1 MFIDEFRNPSRNYSL
16 KEPVTPQILLVDD
29 HPSVRS
35 GIKRAIEGAGMSCCG
50 EAATRS
56 EAFAQI
62 AHKSPDGVILDLN
75 LPDGSGLDI
84 VQWIR
89 KHSKEMAIVIL
100 TMSDEES
107 HLIAAMRAGASA
119 FVKKS
124 APLED
129 VVASLRSALSQP
141 ENFSAS
147 GLVNLLKKPEAAD
160 VLTPRELTVLHA
172 LSLPGTNSQLA
183 KTLYISEATLK
194 THLAA
199 IYRKLKVSNR
209 FSAVTKGK
217 SLNLF

>member
-1 MFIDEFRNPSRNYSL
+1 MKDFE
-16 KEPVTPQILLVDD
+16 TPQILLIDD

-50 EAATRS
+50 EAASRS

-62 AHKSPDGVILDLN
+62 AHKTPDGVILDLN

-129 VVASLRSALSQP
+129 VISSLRSALRQP
-141 ENFSAS
+141 KNFTAAD
-147 GLVNLLKKPEAAD
+147 LTNALKKIEATD
-160 VLTPRELTVLHA
+160 LLTPRELTVLHA

-183 KTLYISEATLK
+183 KSLFISEATFK
-194 THLAA
+194 THLTA
-199 IYRKLKVSNR
+199 IYRKFGVSNR
-209 FSAVTKGK
+209 FGAVTKGR
-217 SLNLF
+217 SINLF

>member
-35 GIKRAIEGAGMSCCG
+35 GIKRAIESAGMYCCG

>member
-1 MFIDEFRNPSRNYSL
+1 
-16 KEPVTPQILLVDD
+16 LVDD
-29 HPSVRS
+29 HPSVRT
-35 GIKRAIEGAGMSCCG
+35 GIKRAIESAGMSCCG
-50 EAATRS
+50 EAASRT

-89 KHSKEMAIVIL
+89 KHSQEMAIVIL

-107 HLIAAMRAGASA
+107 HLLAAMRAGASA

-129 VVASLRSALSQP
+129 VVSSLRSALRQP
-141 ENFSAS
+141 KNFTAAD
-147 GLVNLLKKPEAAD
+147 LTNALKKIEATD
-160 VLTPRELTVLHA
+160 LLTPRELMVLHA

-183 KTLYISEATLK
+183 KSLFISEATFK
-194 THLAA
+194 THLTA
-199 IYRKLKVSNR
+199 IYRKFGVSNR
-209 FSAVTKGK
+209 FGAVTKGR
-217 SLNLF
+217 SINLF

>member
-1 MFIDEFRNPSRNYSL
+1 
-16 KEPVTPQILLVDD
+16 
-29 HPSVRS
+29 
-35 GIKRAIEGAGMSCCG
+35 MSCCG
-50 EAATRS
+50 EAASRA

-124 APLED
+124 APIED
-129 VVASLRSALSQP
+129 VIASLISALRQP
-141 ENFSAS
+141 ENFSAADLTS
-147 GLVNLLKKPEAAD
+147 ALKKVETAD
-160 VLTPRELTVLHA
+160 VLTPRELIVLHA
-172 LSLPGTNSQLA
+172 LSLPGTNRELA
-183 KTLYISEATLK
+183 KSLFISEATFK
-194 THLAA
+194 THLVT
-199 IYRKLKVSNR
+199 IYRKLGVSNR
-209 FSAVTKGK
+209 FGAVTKGQK
-217 SLNLF
+217 LNLF

>member
-1 MFIDEFRNPSRNYSL
+1 MTVL
-16 KEPVTPQILLVDD
+16 QAPQILLVDD

-35 GIKRAIEGAGMSCCG
+35 GVKRAIESAGMSCCG
-50 EAATRS
+50 EAASRS

-89 KHSKEMAIVIL
+89 RHSKEMAIVVL
-100 TMSDEES
+100 TMSEEVS
-107 HLIAAMRAGASA
+107 QLIAAMRAGASA

-124 APLED
+124 APLDD
-129 VVASLRSALSQP
+129 VIATLKSALRQP
-141 ENFSAS
+141 ENFTAAGIPSA
-147 GLVNLLKKPEAAD
+147 LKKTDATD

-172 LSLPGTNSQLA
+172 LSLPGTNAQLA
-183 KTLYISEATLK
+183 KSLFISEATFK

-199 IYRKLKVSNR
+199 IYRKLGLNNR
-209 FSAVTKGK
+209 FAAVAKGRN
-217 SLNLF
+217 LNLF

>member
-1 MFIDEFRNPSRNYSL
+1 MKDFE
-16 KEPVTPQILLVDD
+16 TPQILLVDD

-35 GIKRAIEGAGMSCCG
+35 GIKRAIESAGMSCCG
-50 EAATRS
+50 EAASRT

-75 LPDGSGLDI
+75 LPDGCGLDI

-89 KHSKEMAIVIL
+89 KHSQEMAIVIL

-129 VVASLRSALSQP
+129 VVSSLRSALRQP
-141 ENFSAS
+141 KNFTAAD
-147 GLVNLLKKPEAAD
+147 LTNALKKIEATD
-160 VLTPRELTVLHA
+160 LLTPRELMVLHA

-183 KTLYISEATLK
+183 KSLFISEATFK
-194 THLAA
+194 THLTA
-199 IYRKLKVSNR
+199 IYRKFGVSNR
-209 FSAVTKGK
+209 FGAVTKGR
-217 SLNLF
+217 SINLF

>member
-1 MFIDEFRNPSRNYSL
+1 MKDFE
-16 KEPVTPQILLVDD
+16 TPQILLVDD

-35 GIKRAIEGAGMSCCG
+35 GIKRAIESAGMSCCG
-50 EAATRS
+50 EAASRT

-129 VVASLRSALSQP
+129 VVSSLRSALRQP
-141 ENFSAS
+141 KNFTAAD
-147 GLVNLLKKPEAAD
+147 LTNALKKSEATD
-160 VLTPRELTVLHA
+160 LLTPRELMVLHA

-183 KTLYISEATLK
+183 KSLFISEATFK
-194 THLAA
+194 THLTA
-199 IYRKLKVSNR
+199 IYRKFGVSNR
-209 FSAVTKGK
+209 FGAVTKGR
-217 SLNLF
+217 SINLF

>member
-35 GIKRAIEGAGMSCCG
+35 GIKRAIESAGMYCCG

-107 HLIAAMRAGASA
+107 HIIAAMRAGASA

-147 GLVNLLKKPEAAD
+147 GLVNLLKKPDAAD

>member
-1 MFIDEFRNPSRNYSL
+1 L

-107 HLIAAMRAGASA
+107 HIIAAMRAGASA

-129 VVASLRSALSQP
+129 VLASLRSALSQP
-141 ENFSAS
+141 ENFNAA
-147 GLVNLLKKPEAAD
+147 GLSNVLKKPDAVD

>member
-1 MFIDEFRNPSRNYSL
+1 L
-16 KEPVTPQILLVDD
+16 KDFETPQILLVDD

-35 GIKRAIEGAGMSCCG
+35 GIKRAIESAGMSCCG
-50 EAATRS
+50 EAASRT

-89 KHSKEMAIVIL
+89 KHSQEMAIVIL

-107 HLIAAMRAGASA
+107 HLLAAMRAGASA

-129 VVASLRSALSQP
+129 VVSSLRSALRQP
-141 ENFSAS
+141 KNFTAAD
-147 GLVNLLKKPEAAD
+147 LTNALKKIEATD
-160 VLTPRELTVLHA
+160 LLTPRELMVLHA

-183 KTLYISEATLK
+183 KSLFISEATFK
-194 THLAA
+194 THLTA
-199 IYRKLKVSNR
+199 IYRKFGVSNR
-209 FSAVTKGK
+209 FGAVTKGR
-217 SLNLF
+217 SINLF

>member
-1 MFIDEFRNPSRNYSL
+1 L
-16 KEPVTPQILLVDD
+16 KDFQTPQILLIDD

-35 GIKRAIEGAGMSCCG
+35 GIKRAIEGVGMSCCG
-50 EAATRS
+50 EAASRS

-62 AHKSPDGVILDLN
+62 AHKTPDGVILDLN

-124 APLED
+124 APIED
-129 VVASLRSALSQP
+129 VVASLRSALRQP
-141 ENFSAS
+141 ENFSAA
-147 GLVNLLKKPEAAD
+147 GLTSVLKKVEATD

-183 KTLYISEATLK
+183 KSLFISEATFK

-199 IYRKLKVSNR
+199 IYRKLGVGNR
-209 FSAVTKGK
+209 FSAVSRGL

>member
-1 MFIDEFRNPSRNYSL
+1 
-16 KEPVTPQILLVDD
+16 
-29 HPSVRS
+29 
-35 GIKRAIEGAGMSCCG
+35 MSCCG

-107 HLIAAMRAGASA
+107 HIIAAMRAGASA

-147 GLVNLLKKPEAAD
+147 GLVNLLKKSDAAD

>member
-1 MFIDEFRNPSRNYSL
+1 L
-16 KEPVTPQILLVDD
+16 KDFEIPQILLIDD
-29 HPSVRS
+29 HPAVRS
-35 GIKRAIEGAGMSCCG
+35 GIKRAIESAGMSCCG
-50 EAATRS
+50 EAASRA

-89 KHSKEMAIVIL
+89 KHSQEMAIVIL

-119 FVKKS
+119 FVRKS
-124 APLED
+124 APIED
-129 VVASLRSALSQP
+129 VVASLRSALQQP
-141 ENFSAS
+141 ENFSAA
-147 GLVNLLKKPEAAD
+147 GLNNALKKSEAAD
-160 VLTPRELTVLHA
+160 TLTPREFTVLQA

-183 KTLYISEATLK
+183 MSLFISEATFK

-199 IYRKLKVSNR
+199 IYRKFGVSNR
-209 FSAVTKGK
+209 FGAVTKGRN
-217 SLNLF
+217 LNLF

>member
-1 MFIDEFRNPSRNYSL
+1 MKDFE
-16 KEPVTPQILLVDD
+16 TPQILLVDD

-35 GIKRAIEGAGMSCCG
+35 GIKRAIESAGMSCCG
-50 EAATRS
+50 EAASRT

-129 VVASLRSALSQP
+129 VVSSLRSALRQP
-141 ENFSAS
+141 KNFTAAD
-147 GLVNLLKKPEAAD
+147 LTNALKKIEAAYL
-160 VLTPRELTVLHA
+160 LTPRELMVLHA

-183 KTLYISEATLK
+183 KSLFISEATFK
-194 THLAA
+194 THLTA
-199 IYRKLKVSNR
+199 IYRKFGVSNR
-209 FSAVTKGK
+209 FGAVTKGR
-217 SLNLF
+217 SINLF

>member
-1 MFIDEFRNPSRNYSL
+1 LIEI
-16 KEPVTPQILLVDD
+16 EIPQILLVDD

-35 GIKRAIEGAGMSCCG
+35 GIKRAIESAGMACCG
-50 EAATRS
+50 EAASRS

-75 LPDGSGLDI
+75 LPDGSGFDI
-84 VQWIR
+84 VQWVR
-89 KHSKEMAIVIL
+89 KHSKEMAIVVL
-100 TMSDEES
+100 TMSDDEA

-124 APLED
+124 APLEE
-129 VVASLRSALSQP
+129 VVSSLRSALSQP
-141 ENFSAS
+141 KNFSAA
-147 GLVNLLKKPEAAD
+147 GLGSALKKTEAGD

-183 KTLYISEATLK
+183 KSLYISEATFK
-194 THLAA
+194 THSAA

-209 FSAVTKGK
+209 LGAVMKAQ
-217 SLNLF
+217 SLNLI

>member
-1 MFIDEFRNPSRNYSL
+1 MKDFE
-16 KEPVTPQILLVDD
+16 TPQILLVDD

-35 GIKRAIEGAGMSCCG
+35 GIKRAIESAGMSCCG
-50 EAATRS
+50 EAASRA

-107 HLIAAMRAGASA
+107 QLVAAMRAGASA

-124 APLED
+124 APIED
-129 VVASLRSALSQP
+129 VVASLNSALQQP
-141 ENFSAS
+141 ENFSAA
-147 GLVNLLKKPEAAD
+147 GLTSALMKSEAAD
-160 VLTPRELTVLHA
+160 SLTPKELIVLHA

-183 KTLYISEATLK
+183 RSLFISEATFK

-199 IYRKLKVSNR
+199 IYRKFGVSNR
-209 FSAVTKGK
+209 FGAVTKGRN
-217 SLNLF
+217 LNLF

>member
-1 MFIDEFRNPSRNYSL
+1 MKDFE
-16 KEPVTPQILLVDD
+16 TPQILLVDD

-35 GIKRAIEGAGMSCCG
+35 GIKRAIESSGMSCCG
-50 EAATRS
+50 GAASRT

-89 KHSKEMAIVIL
+89 KHSQEMAIVIL

-129 VVASLRSALSQP
+129 VVSSLRSALRQP
-141 ENFSAS
+141 KNFTAAD
-147 GLVNLLKKPEAAD
+147 LTNALKKSEAAD
-160 VLTPRELTVLHA
+160 LLTPRELMVLHA

-183 KTLYISEATLK
+183 KSLFISEATFK
-194 THLAA
+194 THLTA
-199 IYRKLKVSNR
+199 IYRKFGVSNR
-209 FSAVTKGK
+209 FGAVTKGR
-217 SLNLF
+217 SINLF

>member
-1 MFIDEFRNPSRNYSL
+1 MKDFE
-16 KEPVTPQILLVDD
+16 TPQILLVDD

-35 GIKRAIEGAGMSCCG
+35 GIKRAIESSGMSCCG
-50 EAATRS
+50 EAASRT

-129 VVASLRSALSQP
+129 VVSSLRSALRQP
-141 ENFSAS
+141 KNFTAAD
-147 GLVNLLKKPEAAD
+147 LTNALKKIEATD
-160 VLTPRELTVLHA
+160 LLTPRELMVLHA

-183 KTLYISEATLK
+183 KSLFISEATFK
-194 THLAA
+194 THLTA
-199 IYRKLKVSNR
+199 IYRKFGVSNR
-209 FSAVTKGK
+209 FGAVTKGR
-217 SLNLF
+217 SINLF

>member
-35 GIKRAIEGAGMSCCG
+35 GIKRAIESAGMSCCG

-129 VVASLRSALSQP
+129 VLASLRSALSQP
-141 ENFSAS
+141 ENFNAA
-147 GLVNLLKKPEAAD
+147 GLSNVLKKPDAVD

>member
-1 MFIDEFRNPSRNYSL
+1 MNARL
-16 KEPVTPQILLVDD
+16 TPEILLIDD

-35 GIKRAIEGAGMSCCG
+35 GIKRAIESAGMSCCG
-50 EAATRS
+50 EAATRA

-62 AHKSPDGVILDLN
+62 AHKSPDAVVLDLH

-89 KHSKEMAIVIL
+89 KHSQEMAIVIL

-124 APLED
+124 APINDL
-129 VVASLRSALSQP
+129 VSALKSALAQP
-141 ENFSAS
+141 KNFNAPGIVSA
-147 GLVNLLKKPEAAD
+147 LKNSEAASA
-160 VLTPRELTVLHA
+160 LTPRELTVLQA
-172 LSLPGTNSQLA
+172 LSLPGTNSDLA
-183 KTLYISEATLK
+183 KSLFISEATLK

-199 IYRKLKVSNR
+199 IYRKLSVGNR
-209 FSAVTKGK
+209 LGAVNKARN
-217 SLNLF
+217 LNLLT

>member
-1 MFIDEFRNPSRNYSL
+1 MKDFE
-16 KEPVTPQILLVDD
+16 TPQILLVDD

-35 GIKRAIEGAGMSCCG
+35 GIKRAIESAGMSCCG
-50 EAATRS
+50 EAASRT

-89 KHSKEMAIVIL
+89 KHSQEMAIVIL

-107 HLIAAMRAGASA
+107 HLLAAMRAGASA

-129 VVASLRSALSQP
+129 VVSSLRSALRQP
-141 ENFSAS
+141 KNFTAAD
-147 GLVNLLKKPEAAD
+147 LTNALKKIEATD
-160 VLTPRELTVLHA
+160 LLTPRELMVLHA

-183 KTLYISEATLK
+183 KSLFISEATFK
-194 THLAA
+194 THLTA
-199 IYRKLKVSNR
+199 IYRKFGVSNR
-209 FSAVTKGK
+209 FGAVTKGR
-217 SLNLF
+217 SINLF

>member
-1 MFIDEFRNPSRNYSL
+1 MIGSAS
-16 KEPVTPQILLVDD
+16 PQILLIDD

-35 GIKRAIEGAGMSCCG
+35 GLKRAIENAGMTCCG
-50 EAATRS
+50 EAASRS

-62 AHKSPDGVILDLN
+62 AHTSPDGVILDLN
-75 LPDGSGLDI
+75 LPDGSGFDI

-89 KHSKEMAIVIL
+89 KHSQEMAIVIL

-119 FVKKS
+119 YVKKS

-129 VVASLRSALSQP
+129 VVASLRSSLRQP
-141 ENFSAS
+141 KNFSAA
-147 GLVNLLKKPEAAD
+147 GLSKALKESEVRD
-160 VLTPRELTVLHA
+160 VLTPRELTVLRA

-183 KTLYISEATLK
+183 KSLYISEATFK

-209 FSAVTKGK
+209 FGAVTKGRT
-217 SLNLF
+217 LI

>member
-1 MFIDEFRNPSRNYSL
+1 MKDFEI
-16 KEPVTPQILLVDD
+16 PQILLVDD

-35 GIKRAIEGAGMSCCG
+35 GIKRAIESAGMSCCG
-50 EAATRS
+50 EAASRA

-62 AHKSPDGVILDLN
+62 AHKSPDGIILDLN
-75 LPDGSGLDI
+75 LPDGSGFDI

-100 TMSDEES
+100 TMSEEES

-129 VVASLRSALSQP
+129 VVASLKSALQQP
-141 ENFSAS
+141 KNFSAA
-147 GLVNLLKKPEAAD
+147 GLTSALKKSDATEA
-160 VLTPRELTVLHA
+160 LTPRELTVLQA
-172 LSLPGTNSQLA
+172 LSIPGTNSQMA
-183 KTLYISEATLK
+183 KSLFISEATFK

-199 IYRKLKVSNR
+199 IYRKFGVSNR
-209 FSAVTKGK
+209 FEAVTKGR